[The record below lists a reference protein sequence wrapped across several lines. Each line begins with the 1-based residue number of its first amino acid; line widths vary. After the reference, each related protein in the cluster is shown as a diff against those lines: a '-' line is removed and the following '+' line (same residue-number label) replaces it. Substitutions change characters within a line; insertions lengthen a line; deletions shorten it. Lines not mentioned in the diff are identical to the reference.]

1 MGRFT
6 RILLAFAAAP
16 AILAP
21 ATAQAD
27 IVSDNAENIRKL
39 NIMLMVTSLRCRTGR
54 DDFQADYN
62 QFTRAH
68 LATIN
73 RAGNELTA
81 RLTRHK
87 GARGAK
93 MELDRIGVSMANG
106 YGQGH
111 PWLDCA
117 ALKQVTR
124 ELAGNGDATHLT
136 ATAHELL
143 AAKPRGYWAARK

>member
-1 MGRFT
+1 MKLSKGV
-6 RILLAFAAAP
+6 AAVT
-16 AILAP
+16 AILSAISLP
-21 ATAQAD
+21 GVAQAD
-27 IVSDNAENIRKL
+27 VVTENAENIRKL

-62 QFTRAH
+62 HFTRAH
-68 LATIN
+68 LTTLN

-81 RLTRHK
+81 QLTRRK

-93 MELDRIGVSMANG
+93 MELDRIGVGMANS
-106 YGQGH
+106 YGVGH

-124 ELAGNGDATHLT
+124 DLAGNRDAVNLA
-136 ATAHELL
+136 ATADDLL
-143 AAKPRGYWAARK
+143 SSRPRGHWAAR